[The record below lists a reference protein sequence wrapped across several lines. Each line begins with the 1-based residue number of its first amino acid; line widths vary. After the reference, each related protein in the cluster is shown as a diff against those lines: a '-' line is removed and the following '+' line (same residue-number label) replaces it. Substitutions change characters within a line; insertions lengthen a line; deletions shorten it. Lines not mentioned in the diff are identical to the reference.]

1 MNRPLVA
8 STVAAAA
15 ALFLIPTAAYAV
27 DVDAGDYT
35 ALPAGTNLGLAY
47 YQHATRNQLR
57 SNGDRVPINPG
68 LDSDVGILR
77 GVHFTEL
84 GGYIVDPQFLLPVG
98 RLKGKGDTSFLGST
112 SGVGD
117 LILASTLW
125 FNKAGEKENIG
136 ITPFIWLPTGK
147 YDRNSA
153 LNLGENRWKFAFQG
167 GWIKPLSDSVTMDL
181 VADVTVFG
189 KNSDYG
195 PSGLTMKQKPTLQ
208 FQAMWRYHLSPTADM
223 RFGVS
228 QLTGGETRVDGI
240 SQADRTST
248 SKLWV
253 GGSAFLAAK
262 TQLLATYGRD
272 ISVRNGFKEN
282 NRFNLRLLQIL

>member
-1 MNRPLVA
+1 VKTPLVL
-8 STVAAAA
+8 STMAAAA
-15 ALFLIPTAAYAV
+15 ALILVPTVAKAV

-47 YQHATRNQLR
+47 YQHATR
-57 SNGDRVPINPG
+57 DRLYSQGNRLPINPG

-77 GVHFTEL
+77 GVHFMEL
-84 GGYIVDPQFLLPVG
+84 GGYVIDPQFLLPLG
-98 RLKGKGDTSFLGST
+98 RLKGQDDTSSLGSA

-136 ITPFIWLPTGK
+136 ITPFLYLPTGK
-147 YDRNSA
+147 YDKNSA

-181 VADVTVFG
+181 VADVTFYG
-189 KNSDYG
+189 KNKDFG
-195 PSGLTMKQKPTLQ
+195 PTSLTMKQKPMMQ
-208 FQAMWRYHLSPTADM
+208 FQAMWRYHLSAASDL
-223 RFGVS
+223 RFGLS
-228 QLTGGETRVDGI
+228 QLTGGETQVEGVNQD
-240 SQADRTST
+240 DRTSS
-248 SKLWV
+248 SKFWL
-253 GGSAFLAAK
+253 GGSTFVGAK

-272 ISVRNGFKEN
+272 ISVRNGFKED
-282 NRFNLRLLQIL
+282 NRINLRLLQIF